1 MGKLIVMQF
10 VSLDGV
16 IEDPDGSGGTP
27 QGGWAF
33 RHGPEAVAGDKFVLG
48 PVLDTGLMLLG
59 RRTWQLFSRIWP
71 SRTDEFSQRMNA
83 IPKLVASRSLT
94 DAGAWANS
102 TLLRGDLAEEVAERK
117 RGQDVVVTG
126 AALMADERVIA
137 GERLQPAATATTVR
151 MDGGGLLVT
160 DGPFA
165 DTKEILGGF
174 YIVEAADLDEA
185 LELAAAI
192 PAVRMGGSVEVRPV
206 EVR

>member
-1 MGKLIVMQF
+1 MRYALLINERPGAYDGLDDDERAG
-10 VSLDGV
+10 VS
-16 IEDPDGSGGTP
+16 
-27 QGGWAF
+27 A
-33 RHGPEAVAGDKFVLG
+33 RY
-48 PVLDTGLMLLG
+48 
-59 RRTWQLFSRIWP
+59 
-71 SRTDEFSQRMNA
+71 
-83 IPKLVASRSLT
+83 
-94 DAGAWANS
+94 
-102 TLLRGDLAEEVAERK
+102 
-117 RGQDVVVTG
+117 

>member
-33 RHGPEAVAGDKFVLG
+33 RHGPEAVAGDKFALG

-117 RGQDVVVTG
+117 RSQDVVVTG
-126 AALMADERVIA
+126 SAGVVDALAAHDLIDEYRLMVFPVVLGQGRRLFDRPERLTLVSAERV
-137 GERLQPAATATTVR
+137 GQ
-151 MDGGGLLVT
+151 
-160 DGPFA
+160 
-165 DTKEILGGF
+165 
-174 YIVEAADLDEA
+174 
-185 LELAAAI
+185 
-192 PAVRMGGSVEVRPV
+192 AVRLVYGRDTTA
-206 EVR
+206 